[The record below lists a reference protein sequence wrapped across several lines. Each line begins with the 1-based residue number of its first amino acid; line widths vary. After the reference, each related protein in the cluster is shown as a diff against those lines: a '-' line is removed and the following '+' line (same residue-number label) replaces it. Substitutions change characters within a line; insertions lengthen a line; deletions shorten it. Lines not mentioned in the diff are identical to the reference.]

1 MKLHQDE
8 ASGSNQITACGEDYV
23 AVNQVRFSESL
34 IVLPQRLV
42 QDWDVAQ
49 FDALTARH
57 FEALLELSP
66 ELVILGTGSKQR
78 FPHPKLM
85 RSLFD
90 AGIGVE
96 VMSLS
101 AACRTYNILM
111 DEGRKVAAALIIDR
125 PSP

>member
-8 ASGSNQITACGEDYV
+8 ASGSNQITACGEHYV

-34 IVLPQRLV
+34 IVMPEKLV
-42 QDWDVAQ
+42 QDWDVAE
-49 FDALTARH
+49 FDSLAVHH

-66 ELVILGTGSKQR
+66 ELVILGTGVKQR

-85 RSLFD
+85 RSLID

-96 VMSLS
+96 VMNLA